1 MQEIWLLQSRMR
13 QRKRSQRLLAHPR
26 FRAAF
31 DFLVL
36 RQAAAP
42 EHAGDVDYWRAL
54 QAGMPAPES
63 TDAEPAHGELEPV
76 DAAPARK
83 RRRRRRGGGAG

>member
-1 MQEIWLLQSRMR
+1 MQEIWLLQSRLR
-13 QRKRSQRLLAHPR
+13 QRKRSARLLSHPR

-36 RQAAAP
+36 RQAASP

-54 QAGMPAPES
+54 QAGMPPPEPGEEDVLDEAS
-63 TDAEPAHGELEPV
+63 TDAS
-76 DAAPARK
+76 PARR
-83 RRRRRRGGGAG
+83 RRRRRRGGAG